1 MATKNPMAN
10 QTWYTAKGKQVFD
23 SANVP
28 ISRQEVDTELERN
41 ADKVKSNTETT
52 KKNPGLKDISDF
64 ANEGITE
71 QVRQLRKA
79 RQANIGG
86 GRGEVNPE
94 GMKKGGKVSSASKR
108 ADGIAQRGKTKGRYL

>member
-1 MATKNPMAN
+1 MAN

-41 ADKVKSNTETT
+41 ADKVKNNTKTT
-52 KKNPGLKDISDF
+52 KKNSELKDISDF

-79 RQANIGG
+79 RQDNVGG

-94 GMKKGGKVSSASKR
+94 GMKKGGKVSSASSR
-108 ADGIAQRGKTKGRYL
+108 ADGCCVKGKTKGKYL

>member
-1 MATKNPMAN
+1 MAN

-41 ADKVKSNTETT
+41 ADKVKNNTETT
-52 KKNPGLKDISDF
+52 KKNSELKDISDF

-79 RQANIGG
+79 RQANVGG

-94 GMKKGGKVSSASKR
+94 GMKKGGKVSNASSR
-108 ADGIAQRGKTKGRYL
+108 ADGCCVKGKTKGKYL

>member
-1 MATKNPMAN
+1 MAKKNPMTN

-23 SANVP
+23 SADVP
-28 ISRQEVDTELERN
+28 ISRQEVDAELERN
-41 ADKVKSNTETT
+41 AGKVKSNTETA
-52 KKNPGLKDISDF
+52 KKNPGLKNISDF

-71 QVRQLRKA
+71 QIRQLRKA

-94 GMKKGGKVSSASKR
+94 GMKKGGKVSSASSR

>member
-52 KKNPGLKDISDF
+52 KKNPELKDISDF

-71 QVRQLRKA
+71 QIRQLRKA

-86 GRGEVNPE
+86 GRGEIKPE
-94 GMKKGGKVSSASKR
+94 SMKKGGKVSSASAR
-108 ADGIAQRGKTKGRYL
+108 ADGIAKRGKTKGRMC

>member
-1 MATKNPMAN
+1 MATKNPTAN

-28 ISRQEVDTELERN
+28 ISRKEVDTELERN
-41 ADKVKSNTETT
+41 ADKVERNTKTA
-52 KKNPGLKDISDF
+52 KKNPELKDISDF
-64 ANEGITE
+64 ANEGVTE
-71 QVRQLRKA
+71 QIRQLRKA

-94 GMKKGGKVSSASKR
+94 GMKKGGKVSSASSR
-108 ADGIAQRGKTKGRYL
+108 ADGCCVKGKTKGRYL